1 MTVSLSQ
8 KPFVQRTLIQKLVSP
23 FLSPATANYSL
34 SANCFLHLR
43 QGNVTYG
50 FSLIELLLTAAIAS
64 ILIAVAAPDL
74 SKFWQKQ
81 QADTYIAQLQRA
93 ISLTRTTAISSREI
107 VSLCPYSDGGCGGQ
121 WENGL
126 MIFID
131 KNNNGV
137 IDNKEELSEMI
148 HFAPKN
154 NTISWR
160 ASGGRNYLRFS
171 PNGMAR
177 QFGRF
182 HLCAKSGDMAL
193 ARALVINRQ
202 GRTRVYKDRNKDGIV
217 EDIDGS
223 IPECGE

>member
-1 MTVSLSQ
+1 MTIS
-8 KPFVQRTLIQKLVSP
+8 RTLIPTAQKLVSP
-23 FLSPATANYSL
+23 FLSPATTIHSL
-34 SANCFLHLR
+34 LVNCFQQSR
-43 QGNVTYG
+43 PSNAAYG
-50 FSLIELLLTAAIAS
+50 FSLIELLLTMTIAS
-64 ILIAVAAPDL
+64 ILIAIAAPDL

-107 VSLCPYSDGGCGGQ
+107 VSLCPYADGSCGGQ

-131 KNNNGV
+131 KNNNGL
-137 IDNKEELSEMI
+137 IDDKEELSEVI

-160 ASGGRNYLRFS
+160 ASGGKNYLRFS

-182 HLCAKSGDMAL
+182 HLCAKSSDMTL

-202 GRTRVYKDRNKDGIV
+202 GRTRVYKDRDRDGIV

-223 IPECGE
+223 APECGE